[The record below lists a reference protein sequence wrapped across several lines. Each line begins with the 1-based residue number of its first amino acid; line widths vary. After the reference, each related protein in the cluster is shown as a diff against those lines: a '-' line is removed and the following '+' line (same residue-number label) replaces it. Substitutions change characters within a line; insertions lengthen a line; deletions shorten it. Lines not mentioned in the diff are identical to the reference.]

1 MTVEELIARYETDPA
16 LRAEVETLRQKNK
29 VTVGDLWK
37 LAKKYDVDVS
47 LWELP
52 KYLRQAKELGLIQ

>member
-16 LRAEVETLRQKNK
+16 LQAEVETLRQKNK

-47 LWELP
+47 LWEQP
-52 KYLRQAKELGLIQ
+52 KYLKPAKERGLIH